1 MLARAGS
8 LFKPDDPLE
17 LEMKTPSVPQAEGA
31 GGAAGG
37 AAAAGRAADNVEQP
51 PPSVGEYSLR
61 ILLVSAR
68 DILAIDDEDT
78 PSPFAKVSLTGL
90 PCDDQTWEDQRKT
103 KPKSTANCFFDSTIV
118 FEFDLSDGKQL
129 SMGTLT
135 VEIWDRKLLSFD
147 ELLGSYVLDLSK
159 LWDMR
164 EHELWRKWVGLVDVT
179 GAAQGARGYLK
190 LSATLVGPGGSP
202 PFHDPAAQAAEDA
215 AADQEEPMVP
225 PTLAMTPY
233 DLVVELYRA
242 EDIPEMDRFSDCDA
256 YGQVRRG
263 CRDPCPCPLP
273 TSASSSRSK
282 CPPWEAHRRL
292 PMHLIRTAV
301 TVACRWSSRG

>member
-179 GAAQGARGYLK
+179 GAAQGAGGTRRFPPLPRPR
-190 LSATLVGPGGSP
+190 SPGGGGRRRRP
-202 PFHDPAAQAAEDA
+202 GRTDGATDARHDTVRLGGGA
-215 AADQEEPMVP
+215 VP
-225 PTLAMTPY
+225 
-233 DLVVELYRA
+233 
-242 EDIPEMDRFSDCDA
+242 C
-256 YGQVRRG
+256 RRYPG
-263 CRDPCPCPLP
+263 DGPLL
-273 TSASSSRSK
+273 RL
-282 CPPWEAHRRL
+282 RRL
-292 PMHLIRTAV
+292 RAGTQRLPRPLSLPPPYLCVILEVEVPTMGGAP
-301 TVACRWSSRG
+301 